1 MYQLLRGMRVV
12 ECASFIA
19 APSCSL
25 HLQQMGAQ
33 VIRIDPMGGGP
44 DAHRWPLAANGS
56 SLYWEGLNKGKL
68 SVAVDFASAEGRAL
82 VARLIC
88 APGEGG
94 GLFVT
99 NFPADGFLSHER
111 LRQGRADLITT
122 RIMGW
127 PDGTPAVDYTVNA
140 AIGVPYMTGAV
151 TGAMTGAITSATT
164 GVPNTSSGPGSTE
177 PPEPVNHV
185 LPAWDLL
192 AGAYAAFA
200 LLAAER
206 HRKATGQGQEVRVPL
221 SDMAIASLG
230 HLGQIAEVHGGT
242 DRPKMGNTVFGA
254 FGRDFK
260 TADGK
265 RLMVVA
271 ITPRQWAGLVKSL
284 DLGAAVL
291 GIEAAL
297 GVSFSQHEG
306 LRFTHRNVL
315 TPLVEAAIARRSSSE
330 LSAAF
335 DANGACWGPYHTL
348 KTALTDEPRLVSA
361 NPLFS
366 PVTHPSGLTYPTPG
380 AAATLSHSERAHA
393 TRAPRQGEHT
403 DQVLAELLGLSNTQI
418 GQLHDSGIVA
428 GPQR

>member
-19 APSCSL
+19 APSCAL

-33 VIRIDPMGGGP
+33 VIRIDPIGGGP
-44 DAHRWPLAANGS
+44 DAHRWPLSANGS

-68 SVAVDFASAEGRAL
+68 SIAVDFASPEGRAL
-82 VARLIC
+82 VAQLVC

-111 LRQGRADLITT
+111 LSQGRADLITT

-127 PDGTPAVDYTVNA
+127 ADGTPAVDYTVNA
-140 AIGVPYMTGAV
+140 AIGVPYMTGPV
-151 TGAMTGAITSATT
+151 TGAVTSTMTCAA
-164 GVPNTSSGPGSTE
+164 E
-177 PPEPVNHV
+177 PPEPVNHI

-206 HRKATGQGQEVRVPL
+206 HRQATGQGQEVRVPL
-221 SDMAIASLG
+221 SDIAIASLG
-230 HLGQIAEVHGGT
+230 HLGQIAEVHSGT
-242 DRPKMGNTVFGA
+242 DRPKMGNTLFGA

-271 ITPRQWAGLVKSL
+271 ITPRQWTGLVKSL
-284 DLGAAVL
+284 DLGAVMA

-297 GVSFSQHEG
+297 GVSFRHDEG
-306 LRFTHRNVL
+306 LRFVHRDVL
-315 TPLVEAAIARRSSSE
+315 TPLVEAAIARRNADV
-330 LSAAF
+330 LGAVF
-335 DANGACWGPYHTL
+335 DANGVCWGPYHTL
-348 KTALTDEPRLVSA
+348 KSALAEEPRLVSA

-380 AAATLSHSERAHA
+380 AAASFSQIERANA

-403 DQVLAELLGLSNTQI
+403 DQVLAQLLGLSNTQI
-418 GQLHDSGIVA
+418 GQMHDHGLVA
-428 GPQR
+428 GPQA

>member
-1 MYQLLRGMRVV
+1 MYQLLRGLRVV

-19 APSCSL
+19 APSCAL

-33 VIRIDPMGGGP
+33 VIRVDPIGGGP
-44 DAHRWPLAANGS
+44 DAHRWPLSANGS

-68 SVAVDFASAEGRAL
+68 SIAVDFASPEGRAL
-82 VARLIC
+82 VAQLVC
-88 APGEGG
+88 APGDGG

-127 PDGTPAVDYTVNA
+127 ADGTPAVDYTVNA
-140 AIGVPYMTGAV
+140 AIGVPYMTGA
-151 TGAMTGAITSATT
+151 AES
-164 GVPNTSSGPGSTE
+164 
-177 PPEPVNHV
+177 PEPVNHV

-206 HRKATGQGQEVRVPL
+206 HRQTTGQGQEVRVPL
-221 SDMAIASLG
+221 SDIAIASLG
-230 HLGQIAEVHGGT
+230 HLGQIAEVQGGT
-242 DRPKMGNTVFGA
+242 DRPKMGNTLFGA

-271 ITPRQWAGLVKSL
+271 ITPRQWTGLVKSL
-284 DLGAAVL
+284 DLGAAMA

-297 GVSFSQHEG
+297 GVSFRHDGG
-306 LRFTHRNVL
+306 LRFVHRDVL
-315 TPLVEAAIARRSSSE
+315 TPLVEAAIARRNADV
-330 LSAAF
+330 LGTVF
-335 DANGACWGPYHTL
+335 DANGVCWGPYHTL
-348 KTALTDEPRLVSA
+348 KSALTEEPRLVSA

-380 AAATLSHSERAHA
+380 AAASFSQIERANA
-393 TRAPRQGEHT
+393 TRAPMQGEHT
-403 DQVLAELLGLSNTQI
+403 DQVLAQLLGLSNTQI
-418 GQLHDSGIVA
+418 GQMHDHGLVA
-428 GPQR
+428 GPQA

>member
-1 MYQLLRGMRVV
+1 MYQLLSGMRVV

-19 APSCSL
+19 APSCAL

-44 DAHRWPLAANGS
+44 DAHRWPLSSNGS

-68 SVAVDFASAEGRAL
+68 SIAVDFASAEGRAL
-82 VARLIC
+82 VAQLVC
-88 APGEGG
+88 APGDGG

-111 LRQGRADLITT
+111 LRQGRADLITA

-127 PDGTPAVDYTVNA
+127 ADGTPAVDYTVNA
-140 AIGVPYMTGAV
+140 AIGMPYMTGPPGGSGGG
-151 TGAMTGAITSATT
+151 TGP
-164 GVPNTSSGPGSTE
+164 VE
-177 PPEPVNHV
+177 PAEPVNHV

-221 SDMAIASLG
+221 SDIAIASLG
-230 HLGQIAEVHGGT
+230 HLGQIAEVHSGT
-242 DRPKMGNTVFGA
+242 DRPKMGNTLFGA

-260 TADGK
+260 AADGK

-271 ITPRQWAGLVKSL
+271 ITPRQWSGLVKAL
-284 DLGAAVL
+284 DLGAAIV

-297 GVSFSQHEG
+297 GVSFMKDEG
-306 LRFTHRNVL
+306 LRFTHRDVI
-315 TPLVEAAIARRSSSE
+315 TPLVEAAIARRSSDA
-330 LSAAF
+330 LGVVF
-335 DANGACWGPYHTL
+335 DANGVCWGPYHTL
-348 KTALTDEPRLVSA
+348 KSALTQEPRLVSA

-380 AAATLSHSERAHA
+380 AAATMVQMERSDAL
-393 TRAPRQGEHT
+393 RAPRQGEHT
-403 DQVLAELLGLSNTQI
+403 DQVLAQLLGLSSTQI
-418 GQLHDSGIVA
+418 GALHDSGRVA

>member
-1 MYQLLRGMRVV
+1 MYPLLRGLRIV

-19 APSCSL
+19 APSCAL

-33 VIRIDPMGGGP
+33 VIRIDPIGGGP
-44 DAHRWPLAANGS
+44 DAHRWPLSANGS

-68 SVAVDFASAEGRAL
+68 SIAVDFASAEGRAL
-82 VARLIC
+82 VAQLVC
-88 APGEGG
+88 APGDGG

-127 PDGTPAVDYTVNA
+127 ADGTPAVDYTVNA

-151 TGAMTGAITSATT
+151 TASAQ
-164 GVPNTSSGPGSTE
+164 PPE
-177 PPEPVNHV
+177 APEPVNHV

-206 HRKATGQGQEVRVPL
+206 HRHATGQGQEVRVPL
-221 SDMAIASLG
+221 SDIAIASLG
-230 HLGQIAEVHGGT
+230 HLGQIAEVHSGT
-242 DRPKMGNTVFGA
+242 DRPKMGNTLFGA

-284 DLGAAVL
+284 DLGAAMA

-297 GVSFSQHEG
+297 GVSFMKDEG
-306 LRFTHRNVL
+306 LRFTHRDVL
-315 TPLVEAAIARRSSSE
+315 TPLVEAAIVRRSSNA
-330 LSAAF
+330 LAIAF
-335 DANGACWGPYHTL
+335 DANGVCWGPYHTL
-348 KTALTDEPRLVSA
+348 KSALAEEPRLVSA

-380 AAATLSHSERAHA
+380 AAASFSQIERANA

-403 DQVLAELLGLSNTQI
+403 DQVLGELLGLSNTQI
-418 GQLHDSGIVA
+418 GHMHDRGLVA
-428 GPQR
+428 GPHT